1 MNFQISCRQDHFF
14 KKWPVFENFYTEMSS
29 NNTIF
34 SKKGY
39 FFSEILQ
46 RTKSKYWT
54 LISSG
59 FLLLPL
65 VTQFIKVIVPC
76 ISLTKPFLVCGTFLF
91 KFQVNLTSKPI
102 HQYAEGVE
110 TPMYRQPLLYG
121 HTPFFIYFPNL
132 PFQHDF
138 APLKY
143 QINTKINSCSKVIS
157 SFLED

>member
-1 MNFQISCRQDHFF
+1 MLNELSNQLPLGSFF
-14 KKWPVFENFYTEMSS
+14 LKNGQFLRIFTQKCLKITPFLAKKD
-29 NNTIF
+29 
-34 SKKGY
+34 
-39 FFSEILQ
+39 FFCQILQ

-76 ISLTKPFLVCGTFLF
+76 ISLTKPFLVTFLF

-110 TPMYRQPLLYG
+110 PPVYRQPLLYG

-138 APLKY
+138 ATLKY
-143 QINTKINSCSKVIS
+143 QITRK
-157 SFLED
+157 